1 MTQQGRAMRGIFI
14 NEKDGIK
21 APSFDGTQ
29 PCAQTDPELFFPDT
43 AGASVKGKQIVKR
56 ICAQCEFQTPCLEYA
71 LENDVFG
78 TWGGML
84 ESERRAIKRRRRMV
98 S

>member
-43 AGASVKGKQIVKR
+43 AGESVKGKQNAAPSSLHVFVGHDVLIPV
-56 ICAQCEFQTPCLEYA
+56 AQYEPAGHNILIPS
-71 LENDVFG
+71 L
-78 TWGGML
+78 
-84 ESERRAIKRRRRMV
+84 I
-98 S
+98 